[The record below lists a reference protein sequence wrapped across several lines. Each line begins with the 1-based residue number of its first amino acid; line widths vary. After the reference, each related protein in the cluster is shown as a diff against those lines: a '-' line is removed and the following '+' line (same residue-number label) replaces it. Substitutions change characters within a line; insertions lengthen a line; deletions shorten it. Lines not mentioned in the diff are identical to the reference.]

1 MALPEGDGVVL
12 AVEASSLA
20 LGRPTLDSSALILSA
35 VIMVVCQ
42 YSGDIAPVTATLL
55 STRMMAALLAVVSV
69 IWSMVTSVLFT
80 PATVASACLNLAC

>member
-42 YSGDIAPVTATLL
+42 
-55 STRMMAALLAVVSV
+55 
-69 IWSMVTSVLFT
+69 
-80 PATVASACLNLAC
+80 